1 MALQNAIGSKLQ
13 GNLDISKVPT
23 TTGEEGWG
31 VLMRAADGTLKV
43 LPTQGEVPSAE
54 KLSDVPPN
62 TIIGRNETTAGDSEA
77 LTPDEVKTMLGLEEA
92 IVPDPATGMIDP
104 SLLPP
109 VVLPSN
115 LVYTEPDPAS
125 PDFGLIPTNVLP
137 RLVVIKDPATGLIP
151 AADLPPLD
159 PAQLPAEVVLKDA
172 TTGLIDPAVLPAN
185 VPGGVPLID
194 ATTGKI
200 DPTFLPAASGS
211 SGSFTTAAD
220 EAARLAMP
228 NPQVGDTVKQAD
240 NGEVYRL
247 TELPAT
253 WEKVGDAFITAS
265 DVMAGVFAPERLGVA
280 PGGAM
285 PDDTM
290 ILQGDGQWVPKASLA
305 PESQVVLVT
314 AAGDYTAT
322 KNATHVITAT
332 DSTPAAPVT
341 ITLPMDDAAIALTPG
356 SYNDKFAFHG
366 ATDKPF
372 FVKVP
377 TGVTVWFPNGDSMT
391 NDQQFGTY
399 TADFGGIQEKYVSF
413 ELNRV
418 GLNAWMM
425 TRLNGNL
432 W

>member
-1 MALQNAIGSKLQ
+1 MALQNPIGNKLQ
-13 GNLDISKVPT
+13 GTVVIENLPT
-23 TTGEEGWG
+23 TTGQDGWG
-31 VLMRAADGTLKV
+31 FLMRASDGTLKV
-43 LPTQGEVPSAE
+43 LPTEGQAPSAD
-54 KLSDVPPN
+54 KLSSVPPN
-62 TIIGRNETTAGDSEA
+62 TIIGNKETTAGDSQA
-77 LTPDEVKTMLGLEEA
+77 LTPDEVKTMLGLEDA

-104 SLLPP
+104 ALLPP

-115 LVYTEPDPAS
+115 LVYTDPDPAS
-125 PDFGLIPTNVLP
+125 PDFGLIPVDVLP
-137 RLVVIKDPATGLIP
+137 RLVVIKDATGKIP

-159 PAQLPAEVVLKDA
+159 PSQLPAEVVLKDT

-194 ATTGKI
+194 AATGKI
-200 DPTFLPAASGS
+200 DPAFLPAATPGGSGV
-211 SGSFTTAAD
+211 FATAAN
-220 EAARLAMP
+220 EAERLALP

-290 ILQGDGQWVPKASLA
+290 ILQGDGQWVPKSTLA
-305 PESQVVLVT
+305 PESAVVLVT
-314 AAGDYTAT
+314 TAGDYTAT

-341 ITLPMDDAAIALTPG
+341 ITLPLDDPAIALTPA
-356 SYNDKFAFHG
+356 SYNDKFVFHG
-366 ATDKPF
+366 GTDKPF

-377 TGVTVWFPNGDSMT
+377 TGVTVWFPSGDSMT
-391 NDQQFGTY
+391 NDQSFGTY
-399 TADFGGIQEKYVSF
+399 TADYGGIQEKYVSF
-413 ELNRV
+413 ELNRI